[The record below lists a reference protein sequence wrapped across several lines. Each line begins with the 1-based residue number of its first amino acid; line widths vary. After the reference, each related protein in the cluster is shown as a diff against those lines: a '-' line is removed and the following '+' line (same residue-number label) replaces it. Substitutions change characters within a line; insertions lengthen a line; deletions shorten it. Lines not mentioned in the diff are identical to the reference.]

1 MPLHGIVSL
10 VTVSQTFIFDDLDI
24 FQIVLLKEFFSIET
38 HVAHTGLK
46 LAVQSRVIS
55 AGITGVCRHVSLC
68 GIGSGTWDLLMLSHT
83 LGPHTAVFG
92 RKLLSYIP
100 GAGDYVPSPFP

>member
-55 AGITGVCRHVSLC
+55 AGITGVCRHVRFMWYWEWNLGLANAEPHPWSPHCSLWKEITELHPRSRRLC
-68 GIGSGTWDLLMLSHT
+68 
-83 LGPHTAVFG
+83 P
-92 RKLLSYIP
+92 
-100 GAGDYVPSPFP
+100 